1 MIPVNETVKKLYEQ
15 IISLHEFVD
24 PNISTEFYLNRM
36 ESFTQLSLLF
46 EDMLF
51 MFTNVSSKVREMVL
65 NVRPE
70 RVYTIE
76 NNEAI

>member
-1 MIPVNETVKKLYEQ
+1 
-15 IISLHEFVD
+15 VD
-24 PNISTEFYLNRM
+24 PNISAEFYLNRM

-65 NVRPE
+65 NIRPE

-76 NNEAI
+76 NNEAVE